1 MGREECAVKPDDIIE
16 GTNNTPKWK
25 SDNSEA
31 TWVLEPKIQAAY
43 VASQLGALSGST
55 GVSIRHTSN
64 GFILSNLRFGDAQN
78 MKLLTQV
85 GRELGNHTIDNIWLT
100 LLDSTGRVVA
110 ANVPLQASH
119 LFTQR
124 AQVARA
130 LALATNSKYYQPWQ
144 DASQKVGLK
153 DAIDQVIQLDS
164 YIGQIEYDTVIL
176 NIQFGFRAGWNI

>member
-1 MGREECAVKPDDIIE
+1 MGREQLPGKPKPAE
-16 GTNNTPKWK
+16 MAG

-31 TWVLEPKIQAAY
+31 TWAWALEPTVQAAY

-64 GFILSNLRFGDAQN
+64 GFILSNLRVEDAQN

-85 GRELGNHTIDNIWLT
+85 GSELGKHSIDTIWLT

-110 ANVPLQASH
+110 ANVSLQASH

-130 LALATNSKYYQPWQ
+130 LALATNSKYYQPWE

-153 DAIDQVIQLDS
+153 DAIDQVIQLDP

-176 NIQFGFRAGWNI
+176 NIQFGFRAGWNL